1 MHWIALQPTS
11 EAPGTASPDAPGAE
25 ATLVDAHAAWTWW
38 ALQFTPLV
46 ARVESALVM
55 EVSGSERLFGGP
67 DALLA
72 QLLKPN
78 WPLALVEYAQG
89 ATSLIALGRLQC
101 ASSASDGGDGGD
113 GDGHGGDA
121 ARSLPADA
129 LPLQTLAAARAHLPT
144 LARLGLKSWGQ
155 LRALPRG
162 GLVRRFGAGLVDALD
177 CAYGQ
182 RAEVYPWLTLPEVFD
197 ALLELLSSVDNA
209 SALLFG
215 ARRLLAQLQLWLR
228 ARQRG
233 VLGLELLWELD
244 ARRSNALH
252 VDAHHTGGGQGRL
265 VLRTAQPTQD
275 MQHLARLLGEQLSQV
290 TLPAPVLHL
299 RLRSLQTQPMAGE
312 SISLLPDDVRHG
324 DSLHQLLERLS
335 ARLGPQQV
343 RRATLHAD
351 HRPERMQHWHAAT
364 VLPLTGVGK
373 GLVFATKSGATH
385 AYSTRASGL
394 NGLDNSARMA
404 LYPSWLLATPLRLTT
419 HLGSPQYEG
428 GPLAL
433 VAGPQRLEVGWLD
446 GPAHCAMRDYYVA
459 RSAVAGLVWV
469 YCERLGG
476 QLRADASSAMMVDRS
491 LAPDMELVRGLITQG
506 RVGLAGEAQIREL
519 TDLRLG

>member
-1 MHWIALQPTS
+1 MHWIALQPTP
-11 EAPGTASPDAPGAE
+11 EAPSTASADVPGAE

-46 ARVESALVM
+46 ARVESALVI
-55 EVSGSERLFGGP
+55 EVSGSERLFGGS

-78 WPLALVEYAQG
+78 WPLALVKYAQG
-89 ATSLIALGRLQC
+89 ATSLIAYGRLQC
-101 ASSASDGGDGGD
+101 ASSATDGD
-113 GDGHGGDA
+113 DGHGGDA
-121 ARSLPADA
+121 ARNLTADA
-129 LPLQTLAAARAHLPT
+129 LPLPTLAAARAHLPT
-144 LARLGLKSWGQ
+144 LARLGLTNWGQ

-182 RAEVYPWLTLPEVFD
+182 RAEVYPWLTLPDVFD
-197 ALLELLSSVDNA
+197 APLELLSSADNA

-244 ARRSNALH
+244 VRRSNALH

-275 MQHLARLLGEQLSQV
+275 IQHLARLLGEQLSQV

-299 RLRSLQTQPMAGE
+299 RLRSLQTQSMAGE

-364 VLPLTGVGK
+364 ELPLAGIGK
-373 GLVFATKSGATH
+373 ELMFAAKSGATY
-385 AYSTRASGL
+385 AVPTGASGL
-394 NGLDNSARMA
+394 NDLNDSARMA

-419 HLGSPQYEG
+419 HQGSPQYEG

-433 VAGPQRLEVGWLD
+433 VAGPQRLEAGWLD
-446 GPAHCAMRDYYVA
+446 GPAHCAIRDYYVA
-459 RSAVAGLVWV
+459 RSTVAGLVWV
-469 YCERLGG
+469 YCERLGA
-476 QLRADASSAMMVDRS
+476 QLRVDASSASAQAQVQNCWY
-491 LAPDMELVRGLITQG
+491 LHGLF
-506 RVGLAGEAQIREL
+506 A
-519 TDLRLG
+519 

>member
-1 MHWIALQPTS
+1 MTMHWIALQPT
-11 EAPGTASPDAPGAE
+11 PDTAGE
-25 ATLVDAHAAWTWW
+25 ATLVDTHSAWAWW

-46 ARVESALVM
+46 ARIESALLL
-55 EVSGSERLFGGP
+55 EVSGSERLFGGSH
-67 DALLA
+67 ALLN

-78 WPLALVEYAQG
+78 WPLALVEYAHG
-89 ATSLIALGRLQC
+89 ATSLVAYGRLQC
-101 ASSASDGGDGGD
+101 VVNADDGA
-113 GDGHGGDA
+113 GDA
-121 ARSLPADA
+121 ARGLSADA
-129 LPLQTLAAARAHLPT
+129 LPLPTLAAARVHLPT
-144 LARLGLKSWGQ
+144 LTRLGLANWGH

-162 GLVRRFGAGLVDALD
+162 GVVRRFGAGLLDALD

-182 RAEVYPWLTLPEVFD
+182 RPEVYPWLTLPDVFD
-197 ALLELLSSVDNA
+197 APLELLSSVESA

-252 VDAHHTGGGQGRL
+252 IDAHHVGGGQGRL

-275 MQHLARLLGEQLSQV
+275 MQHLARLLGEQLAQV

-312 SISLLPDDVRHG
+312 STSLLPEDVRHG

-335 ARLGPQQV
+335 ARLGPQHV

-364 VLPLTGVGK
+364 ELPLSSVGK
-373 GLVFATKSGATH
+373 GMAFATKSGAISP
-385 AYSTRASGL
+385 YFTRASGL
-394 NGLDNSARMA
+394 NSLDDYSRMA

-419 HLGSPQYEG
+419 HQGLPQYEG
-428 GPLAL
+428 GALTL
-433 VAGPQRLEVGWLD
+433 VAGPQRLEAGWLD
-446 GPAHCAMRDYYVA
+446 GPAHCALRDYYVA

-469 YCERLGG
+469 YCERLGAQRTAQG
-476 QLRADASSAMMVDRS
+476 QTGWYLH
-491 LAPDMELVRGLITQG
+491 GLF
-506 RVGLAGEAQIREL
+506 A
-519 TDLRLG
+519 